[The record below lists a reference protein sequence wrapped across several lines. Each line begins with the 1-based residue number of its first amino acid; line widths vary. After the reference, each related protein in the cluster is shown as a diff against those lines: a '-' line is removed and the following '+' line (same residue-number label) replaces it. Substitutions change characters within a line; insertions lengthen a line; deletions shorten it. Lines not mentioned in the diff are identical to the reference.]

1 MVWPTSGTLFGPL
14 FSTESMARVFS
25 DRALIQAMLDVEAA
39 LARAEAACGVIP
51 GEAADAIQAA
61 CKAELFDPGALG
73 RAAVGGGNLAIPL
86 VKALTARVSG
96 HDAGMARWV
105 HWGATSQDII
115 DTGLILQ
122 IRAAL
127 PLIDADLDALCEAL
141 ATLAERHADTPLA
154 GRTLMQQAVPTT
166 LGAKAAGWLTGIAHS
181 RRRLAQAG
189 KAALALQFG
198 GAAGT
203 LAALHDKGPAVAA
216 ALAERLDLAFP
227 DLPWHSQ
234 REAVADLGC
243 ALGLA
248 LGSLGKFARDLALM
262 AQTEIGEFSEASGD
276 GKGGSSAMPHKA
288 NPVGC
293 ARILAAARRAPGLA
307 ATLLAA
313 MDQEHER
320 ALGGWHAEWEP
331 LPELFGLAAMASAA
345 ARDLAENGRFHPEAM
360 RVNLGVTSGL
370 IMAEAV
376 TVALGERIGK
386 SAAQSLLEKAAR
398 RSRAERIPL
407 AQALAAEPEIAG
419 QFTDADL
426 GKLLEPLNYLGA
438 APEMARR
445 AAKRYHANKARPN
458 A

>member
-1 MVWPTSGTLFGPL
+1 MTWPTSGMLLGPL
-14 FSTESMARVFS
+14 FSTEAMASVFS
-25 DRALIQAMLDVEAA
+25 DTARLQAMLDVEAA
-39 LARAEAACGVIP
+39 LAHAEAATGVIP
-51 GEAADAIQAA
+51 AAAAQAIGAA
-61 CKAELFDPGALG
+61 CRAELFDLEALG
-73 RAAVGGGNLAIPL
+73 RAAVDGGNPAIPL
-86 VKALTARVSG
+86 VKALTATVAERDP
-96 HDAGMARWV
+96 DAARWL
-105 HWGATSQDII
+105 HWGATSQDVI
-115 DTGLILQ
+115 DTGLVLQ

-127 PLIDADLDALCEAL
+127 PLIDADLAGLRDALAG
-141 ATLAERHADTPLA
+141 LAERYADTPLS

-166 LGAKAAGWLTGIAHS
+166 LGLKAAGWLAGIGQS
-181 RRRLAQAG
+181 RMRLAEAG
-189 KAALALQFG
+189 RAALTLQFG

-216 ALAERLDLAFP
+216 AMAQRLGLALP
-227 DLPWHSQ
+227 DLPWHTQ
-234 REAVADLGC
+234 RGRIADLGC
-243 ALGLA
+243 ALGLV

-293 ARILAAARRAPGLA
+293 ARVLAAACRAPGLA

-320 ALGGWHAEWEP
+320 ALGGWHAEWQA

-345 ARDLAENGRFHPEAM
+345 ARDLAGHGQFHAQAM
-360 RVNLGVTSGL
+360 RDNLGVTGGL

-386 SAAQSLLEKAAR
+386 SAATALLEKAAR
-398 RSRAERIPL
+398 RAKGERLPL
-407 AQALAAEPEIAG
+407 AQALASEPDIAQ
-419 QFTDADL
+419 QFSAADL
-426 GKLLEPLNYLGA
+426 DKLLEPGNYLGA
-438 APEMARR
+438 APEMARG
-445 AAKRYHANKARPN
+445 AAKRYHAKKAGG